1 MRILKHNGECI
12 QCGSTTNIQLDC
24 GKFACVDCLN
34 QIGQET
40 RNVRGYLTT
49 FAEIFDK
56 EFMYNFFEM
65 LNLMKYNNITSVDNI
80 IKTLS
85 AIQLYDEY
93 QAGTINKENREKMQK
108 QLDIFDF
115 L

>member
-1 MRILKHNGECI
+1 MKILKHSGECV
-12 QCGSTTNIQLDC
+12 QCGNTTNIQLDC

-40 RNVRGYLTT
+40 KNIRNYLMT
-49 FAEIFDK
+49 FAEIFDS
-56 EFMYNFFEM
+56 EFMYNFYEM
-65 LNLMKYNNITSVDNI
+65 LSLMKYNNITNVDNI

-85 AIQLYDEY
+85 AIQLYNEY
-93 QAGTINKENREKMQK
+93 QDGTINKKNKEKIQK